1 MLLESNAGLDRAEFP
16 PPDSVGAQGA
26 QGISRQPRVLGVL
39 FASPPS
45 PSGLPAQRGSWRLL
59 LPFGRRALLSLKRW
73 VGDWHARAPILEE
86 TKALRTIQHD
96 LAEFSG
102 SAEKF
107 FVPVGERL
115 ADLHARSREIA
126 RQTTQIAELLSQ
138 DERSLAV
145 LGEVLNARDG
155 GGQHGEVLAAVQGI
169 QENAV
174 AVQGAIATVVR
185 LVNTFDVLGIMTRI
199 ESSRFEA
206 EGASFGGLAQAV
218 SALSQQIREKIGTT
232 AESAAV
238 LLETSRQATAEVRH
252 VEQTRQENLGPLT
265 RQTSLGLAKVGD
277 HRNRVSHAS
286 KLLAGRFD
294 GVSSAVGD
302 IVTALQF
309 HDIVRQQIEHILE
322 ALQLLDSPGHS
333 ANLGETVRL
342 QAAQLENSRATFQR
356 SVEQIRNA
364 LGKIESN
371 IGEVAVESGHLVG
384 SPDGGDVS
392 FFAGVEADL
401 ASILGIL
408 GRNAQADSHLAE
420 AAGSVHQRVSEM
432 SGTIAGVQVIGIE
445 MQRIALNATIQAA
458 HLGPAGAALEI
469 VAQAIQGLA
478 RDSEAAS
485 DTIEDHLSNTRT
497 AVRAL
502 EQATG
507 GSRSD
512 EVIALLRKNAAAL
525 KSVQGE
531 ANEGYMRASDS
542 IAGMKQQIG
551 ETIAMF
557 GSTDGCLET
566 LGRAN
571 EMLRGLSIDA
581 QRTGS
586 QGVRSVAA
594 TYTMQSERA
603 VHESL
608 YATAPRNQDFPP
620 ASAPAAME
628 EDNVEF
634 F

>member
-1 MLLESNAGLDRAEFP
+1 MGEH
-16 PPDSVGAQGA
+16 GAPA
-26 QGISRQPRVLGVL
+26 
-39 FASPPS
+39 
-45 PSGLPAQRGSWRLL
+45 PSGMPAQRGSWRLL
-59 LPFGRRALLSLKRW
+59 IPFGRRALLPLKRW
-73 VGDWHARAPILEE
+73 VADWRSRATLLDER
-86 TKALRTIQHD
+86 KALRTIQHD

-115 ADLHARSREIA
+115 ADLHSRSREIA

-145 LGEVLNARDG
+145 LGEVLNAGDG

-169 QENAV
+169 QQNAV

-238 LLETSRQATAEVRH
+238 LLQTSRQAAAEVRH

-265 RQTSLGLAKVGD
+265 RQTSLGLAKTRD

-286 KLLAGRFD
+286 KLLAARFD

-309 HDIVRQQIEHILE
+309 HDIVRQQIEHVLE
-322 ALQLLDSPGHS
+322 ALQVLDSPGHS

-364 LGKIESN
+364 LGQIESN
-371 IGEVAVESGHLVG
+371 IGEVAVEAGRLVG

-408 GRNAQADSHLAE
+408 GRNAEADRHLAE
-420 AAGSVHQRVSEM
+420 VAGSVHQRVSEM
-432 SGTIAGVQVIGIE
+432 SGTIAGVHVIGIE

-485 DTIEDHLSNTRT
+485 GTIEDHLRNTGT
-497 AVRAL
+497 AVRVL
-502 EQATG
+502 QQATG
-507 GSRSD
+507 GSNRSN
-512 EVIALLRKNAAAL
+512 EVFALLRKNAAAL

-531 ANEGYMRASDS
+531 ANEGYIRASDS

-551 ETIAMF
+551 ETITMF

-586 QGVRSVAA
+586 QGVGSVAA

-603 VHESL
+603 VHQSL
-608 YATAPRNQDFPP
+608 YDTAPRDQDFPP